1 MPALPK
7 SPPLSPPLKRAANL
21 ALICGWSY
29 LITLLALFGV
39 HADTPPWL
47 RVGLLDIS
55 VLFGLVGAAELY
67 WRHKLLRTREA
78 RWVRV
83 LAINEV
89 VGTLVLIWN
98 LAWLYG
104 VPEKA
109 LVPLISEQSRKSLT
123 AITQLTGQPI
133 TDAVLESSL
142 HTAKFLTLYGVGGLI
157 FLSQIWIIVRYL
169 RLARAVEQASAVPP
183 LLA

>member
-1 MPALPK
+1 
-7 SPPLSPPLKRAANL
+7 
-21 ALICGWSY
+21 
-29 LITLLALFGV
+29 
-39 HADTPPWL
+39 
-47 RVGLLDIS
+47 
-55 VLFGLVGAAELY
+55 
-67 WRHKLLRTREA
+67 
-78 RWVRV
+78 VRV